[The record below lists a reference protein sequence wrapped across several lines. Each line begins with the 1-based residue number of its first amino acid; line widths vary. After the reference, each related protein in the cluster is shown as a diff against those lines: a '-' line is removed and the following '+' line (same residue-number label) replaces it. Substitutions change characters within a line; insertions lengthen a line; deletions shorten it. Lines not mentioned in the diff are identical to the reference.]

1 MNFKFK
7 KENPDVQKR
16 KQESNK
22 VREKYG
28 DRIPVI
34 IEKDPNSRL
43 KDLDKTKFLVPNDIT
58 AQVLIFIIRKR
69 LELSQEETLFML
81 VDGKSSISGETGMS
95 EIYEKYQDKEDG
107 YLYITYTAQLAW
119 GNNTDKE
126 DLILN

>member
-22 VREKYG
+22 VREKYN

-43 KDLDKTKFLVPNDIT
+43 KDLDKSKFLVPNDIT

-81 VDGKSSISGETGMS
+81 VDGKSSISGETGMA

-107 YLYITYTAQLAW
+107 YLYITYTSQLAW
-119 GNNTDKE
+119 GNSDVVKQI
-126 DLILN
+126 DL

>member
-22 VREKYG
+22 VREKYN

-43 KDLDKTKFLVPNDIT
+43 KDLDKSKFLVPNDIT

-81 VDGKSSISGETGMS
+81 VDGKSSISGETGMA

-107 YLYITYTAQLAW
+107 YLYITYTSQLAW
-119 GNNTDKE
+119 GNS
-126 DLILN
+126 DLVKQMNL

>member
-22 VREKYG
+22 VREKYN

-43 KDLDKTKFLVPNDIT
+43 KDLDKSKFLVPNDIT

-81 VDGKSSISGETGMS
+81 VDGKSSISGETGMA

-107 YLYITYTAQLAW
+107 YLYITYTSQLAW
-119 GNNTDKE
+119 GNS
-126 DLILN
+126 DLVKQTNL

>member
-22 VREKYG
+22 VREKYN

-43 KDLDKTKFLVPNDIT
+43 KDLDKSKFLVPNDIT

-81 VDGKSSISGETGMS
+81 VDGKSSISGETGMA

-107 YLYITYTAQLAW
+107 YLYITYTSQLAW
-119 GNNTDKE
+119 GNIDVVKQI
-126 DLILN
+126 DQ

>member
-22 VREKYG
+22 VREKYN

-43 KDLDKTKFLVPNDIT
+43 KDLDKSKFLVPNDIT

-81 VDGKSSISGETGMS
+81 VDGKSSISGETGMA

-107 YLYITYTAQLAW
+107 YLYITYTSQLAW
-119 GNNTDKE
+119 GNS
-126 DLILN
+126 DLVKQMHL

>member
-22 VREKYG
+22 VREKYN

-43 KDLDKTKFLVPNDIT
+43 KDLDKSKFLVPNDIT

-81 VDGKSSISGETGMS
+81 VDGKSSISGETGMA

-107 YLYITYTAQLAW
+107 YLYITYTSQLAW
-119 GNNTDKE
+119 GKNDVEKQIH
-126 DLILN
+126 L